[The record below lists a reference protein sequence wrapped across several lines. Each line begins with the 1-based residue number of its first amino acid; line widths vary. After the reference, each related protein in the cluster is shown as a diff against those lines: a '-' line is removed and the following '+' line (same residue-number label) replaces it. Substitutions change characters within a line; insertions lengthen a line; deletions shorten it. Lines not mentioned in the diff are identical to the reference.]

1 MKIDQDEIVS
11 ILSKFNPWW
20 TDKPISD
27 LPNWKRAAYGE
38 LYHWITQPEV
48 PRAIMLSGARQ
59 IGKTTLLMQVI
70 DELRDSTPAANI
82 LYATFDHP
90 ILKLAGIDAVLDTWR
105 TRVPKQPGKE
115 YIFLDEAQFIR
126 DWGTWVK
133 HQVDFNKGRQI
144 VFTCSALPLVKEDQ
158 ESGVGRWH
166 TIKLT
171 TLSFYEYV
179 RITKLQLSPLPKIQS
194 LQELFQWDSVQLL
207 KIQERARDY
216 VSHFHQYLIRGG
228 FPQTALATSITHTQR
243 LLREDII
250 DKALKRDMTALFG
263 VRRVLDLEQTF
274 LYLCLHDGGILDMQ
288 ELCKNLEIKRP
299 TAQNFIDLLESTHL
313 IYRLAPFGYGKEVLR
328 GKFKV
333 YLSDPSIA
341 PAVLLKDQS
350 IIENPRELGVLAES
364 SVLKHLVA
372 RYYKQNVKFSYWRK
386 QDRYEVDLLAELNNQ
401 IIPFEVKYRTT
412 FPLSDLDS
420 LYRFCAENSIERG
433 YVVTQSP
440 HDIGRLPDNKKC
452 TTPIIRIPAALLCYW
467 MGEMEIQHIQG
478 EPLSD

>member
-1 MKIDQDEIVS
+1 
-11 ILSKFNPWW
+11 
-20 TDKPISD
+20 
-27 LPNWKRAAYGE
+27 
-38 LYHWITQPEV
+38 
-48 PRAIMLSGARQ
+48 
-59 IGKTTLLMQVI
+59 
-70 DELRDSTPAANI
+70 
-82 LYATFDHP
+82 
-90 ILKLAGIDAVLDTWR
+90 
-105 TRVPKQPGKE
+105 
-115 YIFLDEAQFIR
+115 
-126 DWGTWVK
+126 
-133 HQVDFNKGRQI
+133 
-144 VFTCSALPLVKEDQ
+144 
-158 ESGVGRWH
+158 
-166 TIKLT
+166 
-171 TLSFYEYV
+171 
-179 RITKLQLSPLPKIQS
+179 
-194 LQELFQWDSVQLL
+194 
-207 KIQERARDY
+207 
-216 VSHFHQYLIRGG
+216 
-228 FPQTALATSITHTQR
+228 
-243 LLREDII
+243 
-250 DKALKRDMTALFG
+250 
-263 VRRVLDLEQTF
+263 
-274 LYLCLHDGGILDMQ
+274 CLHDGGILDMQ